1 MEQNAEL
8 VGTEPVAP
16 MTQDKK
22 MIMAL
27 GDMNKLYVK
36 DLVYFFNLFLGYV
49 SFIQIDGLQQLP
61 HTITSTNLCIFAGK
75 YNS

>member
-16 MTQDKK
+16 MPLDKK

-49 SFIQIDGLQQLP
+49 SFIEIV
-61 HTITSTNLCIFAGK
+61 S
-75 YNS
+75 